1 MWRNY
6 LPSNLPLLTTRH
18 RQLKYISLDIPIVPI
33 VSLIFLFS
41 FSLYFFNFI
50 FLLDS
55 LNFKLNPNLKGGD
68 NMPDLENSLTFK
80 DYCLLRAFLEK
91 YHLDI
96 LREFE
101 NKKEENYKELVED
114 VAEYLK

>member
-1 MWRNY
+1 
-6 LPSNLPLLTTRH
+6 
-18 RQLKYISLDIPIVPI
+18 
-33 VSLIFLFS
+33 
-41 FSLYFFNFI
+41 
-50 FLLDS
+50 
-55 LNFKLNPNLKGGD
+55 
-68 NMPDLENSLTFK
+68 MPDLENSLTFK